1 MALPPSCA
9 AALPASTSTTAATV
23 LATFMHNSKTL
34 GAAPGAR
41 NHPPICVE
49 RQCRQGR
56 NCMKACAGIKI
67 TPFRIGAFMTEYLRA
82 AIAGLACLA
91 SLAAGTLPSAAAD
104 YPNRPVHWLIGF
116 AAGGPVDIVARI
128 MSQWLSDRLGQQFIV
143 ENRAGSGGNLAA
155 AAAVNSPPD
164 GYTLLFVAPNNAIS
178 ASLYKK
184 LPYDFIRDTV
194 PVASIM
200 QLTNMLVVSN
210 DMPVKTVQEFIDYC
224 KANPGKVAYA
234 SSGNGTSV
242 HMSAE
247 LFKAM
252 TKIDMIH
259 VPYRGSALAFPDI
272 ISNKVQLIF
281 DNLPSA
287 LEQARGGSVRALGVT
302 SPQRWPGV
310 PDVPAIAETVPGF
323 ESVGFYGISAPKG
336 TPPEIVDLLNKAV
349 GEALQDP
356 KLVARLAEIGGIPKP
371 MSPAEFGRLIAEE
384 TQKWRKVVAFAGVS
398 VD

>member
-1 MALPPSCA
+1 MLRILRCA
-9 AALPASTSTTAATV
+9 VFGLVLLSGLFTAAPPASAA
-23 LATFMHNSKTL
+23 
-34 GAAPGAR
+34 
-41 NHPPICVE
+41 
-49 RQCRQGR
+49 
-56 NCMKACAGIKI
+56 
-67 TPFRIGAFMTEYLRA
+67 
-82 AIAGLACLA
+82 
-91 SLAAGTLPSAAAD
+91 
-104 YPNRPVHWLIGF
+104 YPDRPVHWLIGF

-128 MSQWLSDRLGQQFIV
+128 MAQWLSDHLGQQFIV
-143 ENRAGSGGNLAA
+143 ENRTGSGGNIAA
-155 AAAVNSPPD
+155 AAAINSPAD

-178 ASLYKK
+178 TSLYKK
-184 LPYDFIRDTV
+184 LPFDFLRDTT

-210 DMPVKTVQEFIDYC
+210 AFPAKTVQEFIDYC
-224 KANPGKVAYA
+224 KANPGKISFA

-252 TKIDMIH
+252 TKCDMVH
-259 VPYRGSALAFPDI
+259 VPYRGSAIAFPDI

-302 SPQRWPGV
+302 SPQRWPGL

-323 ESVGFYGISAPKG
+323 EAVGFYGISAPKG
-336 TPPEIVDLLNKAV
+336 TPSEIVELLNKAI
-349 GEALQDP
+349 GEALKDP
-356 KLVARLAEIGGIPKP
+356 KVVARLTENGGIPKP
-371 MSPAEFGRLIAEE
+371 MTPAEFGKLVTDE
-384 TQKWRKVVAFAGVS
+384 TGKWKKVVEFAGVS

>member
-1 MALPPSCA
+1 MQGTSAKALGSVDLVVDGNNKDVEIMI
-9 AALPASTSTTAATV
+9 AL
-23 LATFMHNSKTL
+23 
-34 GAAPGAR
+34 
-41 NHPPICVE
+41 
-49 RQCRQGR
+49 
-56 NCMKACAGIKI
+56 
-67 TPFRIGAFMTEYLRA
+67 LRA
-82 AIAGLACLA
+82 VLFSSMCLLSLTAGVA
-91 SLAAGTLPSAAAD
+91 PSSAAD

-128 MSQWLSDRLGQQFIV
+128 MSQWLSERLGQQFVV
-143 ENRAGSGGNLAA
+143 ENRAGSGGNIAA
-155 AAAVNSPPD
+155 ASAINSPPD

-178 ASLYKK
+178 TSLYKH
-184 LPYDFIRDTV
+184 LSFDFIRDTV

-210 DMPVKTVQEFIDYC
+210 AMPVKTVQELIDYC
-224 KANPGKVAYA
+224 KANPGKVSYA

-259 VPYRGSALAFPDI
+259 VPYRGSSAAFPDI

-287 LEQARGGSVRALGVT
+287 LEQAWGGTVRALGVT

-336 TPPEIVDLLNKAV
+336 TPPEIVEILNKAV
-349 GEALQDP
+349 GEALKDP
-356 KLVARLAEIGGIPKP
+356 KLVARLADVGGIPKP
-371 MSPAEFGRLIAEE
+371 MTPAEFGKLVADE
-384 TQKWRKVVAFAGVS
+384 TEKWRKVVEFAGVS

>member
-1 MALPPSCA
+1 MIAL
-9 AALPASTSTTAATV
+9 
-23 LATFMHNSKTL
+23 
-34 GAAPGAR
+34 
-41 NHPPICVE
+41 
-49 RQCRQGR
+49 
-56 NCMKACAGIKI
+56 
-67 TPFRIGAFMTEYLRA
+67 LRA
-82 AIAGLACLA
+82 VMFSLMCFL
-91 SLAAGTLPSAAAD
+91 SLAAGVAPSSAAD

-128 MSQWLSDRLGQQFIV
+128 MSQWLSDRFGQQFIV
-143 ENRAGSGGNLAA
+143 ENRTGSGGNIAA
-155 AAAVNSPPD
+155 AAAISSPPD

-178 ASLYKK
+178 TSLYKK

-210 DMPVKTVQEFIDYC
+210 AMPVKTVQEFIDYC
-224 KANPGKVAYA
+224 KANPGKVSYA

-252 TKIDMIH
+252 TRIDMVH

-310 PDVPAIAETVPGF
+310 PDIPAIAETVPGF

-336 TPPEIVDLLNKAV
+336 TPPEIVEVLNKAI
-349 GEALQDP
+349 GEALKDP

-371 MSPAEFGRLIAEE
+371 MTPAEFGKLVTDE
-384 TQKWRKVVAFAGVS
+384 TEKWRKVVEFAGVS

>member
-1 MALPPSCA
+1 MLRILRNGVFGLAVVLGLFSASP
-9 AALPASTSTTAATV
+9 PASAA
-23 LATFMHNSKTL
+23 
-34 GAAPGAR
+34 
-41 NHPPICVE
+41 
-49 RQCRQGR
+49 
-56 NCMKACAGIKI
+56 
-67 TPFRIGAFMTEYLRA
+67 
-82 AIAGLACLA
+82 
-91 SLAAGTLPSAAAD
+91 
-104 YPNRPVHWLIGF
+104 YPDRPVHWMIGF

-128 MSQWLSDRLGQQFIV
+128 MAQALSDRLGQQFIV
-143 ENRAGSGGNLAA
+143 ENKAGSGGNIAA
-155 AAAVNSPPD
+155 AAAINAAPD

-178 ASLYKK
+178 TSLYKK
-184 LPYDFIRDTV
+184 LPFDFLRDTA

-210 DMPVKTVQEFIDYC
+210 AFPAKSVQEFIDYC
-224 KANPGKVAYA
+224 KANPGKISYA

-252 TKIDMIH
+252 TKCDMIH
-259 VPYRGSALAFPDI
+259 VPYRGSAIAFPDI

-287 LEQARGGSVRALGVT
+287 LEQSRGGNVRALGVT
-302 SPQRWPGV
+302 SPKRWPTV

-336 TPPEIVDLLNKAV
+336 TPPEVIEILNKAV
-349 GEALQDP
+349 GEALKDP
-356 KLVARLAEIGGIPKP
+356 KVIARLTENGGIPRP
-371 MSPAEFGRLIAEE
+371 MTPAEFGKLVADE
-384 TQKWRKVVAFAGVS
+384 TEKWKKVVEFAGVS

>member
-1 MALPPSCA
+1 MIA
-9 AALPASTSTTAATV
+9 
-23 LATFMHNSKTL
+23 N
-34 GAAPGAR
+34 
-41 NHPPICVE
+41 
-49 RQCRQGR
+49 
-56 NCMKACAGIKI
+56 
-67 TPFRIGAFMTEYLRA
+67 LRA
-82 AIAGLACLA
+82 AMCGVIALCLA
-91 SLAAGTLPSAAAD
+91 GGSAPSSAAD
-104 YPNRPVHWLIGF
+104 YPSRPVHWLIGF

-143 ENRAGSGGNLAA
+143 ENRTGSGGNIAA
-155 AAAVNSPPD
+155 AAAISSPPD

-178 ASLYKK
+178 TSLYKK
-184 LPYDFIRDTV
+184 LPYDFVRDTV

-210 DMPVKTVQEFIDYC
+210 ATPAKTVQEFIDYC
-224 KANPGKVAYA
+224 KANPGKVSYA

-247 LFKAM
+247 LFKAL
-252 TKIDMIH
+252 TKVDMVH

-287 LEQARGGSVRALGVT
+287 LEQARGGNVRALGVT

-310 PDVPAIAETVPGF
+310 PDIPAIAETVPGF

-336 TPPEIVDLLNKAV
+336 TPPEVIAILNNAV
-349 GEALQDP
+349 GEALKDP

-371 MSPAEFGRLIAEE
+371 MTPAEFGKLVADE
-384 TQKWRKVVAFAGVS
+384 TEKWRKVVEFAGVS

>member
-1 MALPPSCA
+1 MIGFSRQAL
-9 AALPASTSTTAATV
+9 
-23 LATFMHNSKTL
+23 F
-34 GAAPGAR
+34 
-41 NHPPICVE
+41 
-49 RQCRQGR
+49 
-56 NCMKACAGIKI
+56 
-67 TPFRIGAFMTEYLRA
+67 
-82 AIAGLACLA
+82 GLVFLL
-91 SLAAGTLPSAAAD
+91 SLAAGTSPSTAAD
-104 YPNRPVHWLIGF
+104 YPNRPVRWLIGF

-128 MSQWLSDRLGQQFIV
+128 MSQWLSDHFNQQFVV
-143 ENRAGSGGNLAA
+143 ENRTGSGGNIAA
-155 AAAVNSPPD
+155 AAAITSPPD

-178 ASLYKK
+178 TSLYKK
-184 LPYDFIRDTV
+184 LPYDFLRDTA

-210 DMPVKTVQEFIDYC
+210 ATPAKTVKEFIDYC
-224 KANPGKVAYA
+224 KANPGKISYA

-252 TKIDMIH
+252 TKCDMLH

-272 ISNKVQLIF
+272 ISDKVQLIF

-302 SPQRWPGV
+302 SPQRWPTV

-323 ESVGFYGISAPKG
+323 ESVGFYGISVPKG
-336 TPPEIVDLLNKAV
+336 TPREVIDILNKAV
-349 GEALQDP
+349 GEALKDP
-356 KLVARLAEIGGIPKP
+356 KLVARLAEVGGIPKP
-371 MSPAEFGRLIAEE
+371 MTPAEFGKLVADE
-384 TQKWRKVVAFAGVS
+384 TEKWRKVVEFSGVS